1 MSSSNDTPSLFV
13 TPQTP
18 PRQQQ
23 RRKSN
28 TGAISTPVASSVLLT
43 PSTTTKK
50 PTRTP
55 VSQKRKQG
63 VQLSPPQAN
72 KFPFTPITPQ
82 KSPCKTRKNL
92 DLFTSN
98 EKFGLLL
105 PSPSTIGSGR
115 CHNSFTQ
122 APPPLFDL
130 KKVNEFKVPKTPA
143 KQIIDNSR
151 TKESENE
158 DDWEVMDIDEVAK
171 IPRAKLRNPFIDTF
185 EPTSPITPEEST
197 GDRINY
203 DTHMELIN
211 SKTGKKRVVK
221 LTKNQ
226 MKIKPKRLS
235 FDNI

>member
-43 PSTTTKK
+43 PSTTTKTYK
-50 PTRTP
+50 NSSITE
-55 VSQKRKQG
+55 RKQG

-130 KKVNEFKVPKTPA
+130 KKVNEFK
-143 KQIIDNSR
+143 
-151 TKESENE
+151 
-158 DDWEVMDIDEVAK
+158 
-171 IPRAKLRNPFIDTF
+171 
-185 EPTSPITPEEST
+185 ST
-197 GDRINY
+197 
-203 DTHMELIN
+203 
-211 SKTGKKRVVK
+211 
-221 LTKNQ
+221 
-226 MKIKPKRLS
+226 
-235 FDNI
+235 